1 MKWLQLLMIP
11 KMMTMM
17 MPIVK
22 MLKVV
27 EIGTSETLAMLDRL
41 VNLQYRSKEE
51 RSFRIAMK
59 DNLDKIR
66 VLNK

>member
-1 MKWLQLLMIP
+1 MIT

-27 EIGTSETLAMLDRL
+27 EIGTSETLTMLDRL

>member
-1 MKWLQLLMIP
+1 
-11 KMMTMM
+11 MMTMM

-27 EIGTSETLAMLDRL
+27 EIGTSETLTMLDRL

>member
-1 MKWLQLLMIP
+1 MIP

-27 EIGTSETLAMLDRL
+27 EIGTSETLTMLDKL
-41 VNLQYRSKEE
+41 VNLKYRSKEE
-51 RSFRIAMK
+51 RNFRIAMK

>member
-1 MKWLQLLMIP
+1 
-11 KMMTMM
+11 MMTMM

>member
-1 MKWLQLLMIP
+1 
-11 KMMTMM
+11 MMTMM

-27 EIGTSETLAMLDRL
+27 EIGTSETLTMLDKL
-41 VNLQYRSKEE
+41 VNLKYRSKEE
-51 RSFRIAMK
+51 RNFRIAMK

>member
-1 MKWLQLLMIP
+1 MIT

-27 EIGTSETLAMLDRL
+27 EIGTSETLTMLDKL
-41 VNLQYRSKEE
+41 VNLKYRSKEE
-51 RSFRIAMK
+51 RNFRIAMK

>member
-27 EIGTSETLAMLDRL
+27 EVGTSETLTMLDRL

>member
-1 MKWLQLLMIP
+1 MKCLQLLMIP

-27 EIGTSETLAMLDRL
+27 EIGTSETLTMLDRL

>member
-1 MKWLQLLMIP
+1 
-11 KMMTMM
+11 MM

-27 EIGTSETLAMLDRL
+27 EIGTSETLTMLDKL
-41 VNLQYRSKEE
+41 VNLKYRSKEE
-51 RSFRIAMK
+51 RNFRIAMK

>member
-1 MKWLQLLMIP
+1 MMIT

-27 EIGTSETLAMLDRL
+27 EIGTSETLTMLDKL
-41 VNLQYRSKEE
+41 VNLKYRSKEE
-51 RSFRIAMK
+51 RNFRIAMK

>member
-1 MKWLQLLMIP
+1 
-11 KMMTMM
+11 MTMM

-27 EIGTSETLAMLDRL
+27 EIGTSETLTMLDKL
-41 VNLQYRSKEE
+41 VNLKYRSKEE
-51 RSFRIAMK
+51 RNFRIAMK

>member
-1 MKWLQLLMIP
+1 MIP

-27 EIGTSETLAMLDRL
+27 EIGTSETLTMLDRL

-51 RSFRIAMK
+51 RNFRIAMK

>member
-1 MKWLQLLMIP
+1 MIP

-27 EIGTSETLAMLDRL
+27 EIGTSETLTMLDRL
-41 VNLQYRSKEE
+41 VNLKYRSKEE

>member
-1 MKWLQLLMIP
+1 MIT

-22 MLKVV
+22 MSKVV
-27 EIGTSETLAMLDRL
+27 EIGTSETLTMLDKL
-41 VNLQYRSKEE
+41 VNLKYRSKEE
-51 RSFRIAMK
+51 RNFRIAMK

>member
-1 MKWLQLLMIP
+1 
-11 KMMTMM
+11 MTMM

-27 EIGTSETLAMLDRL
+27 EIGTSETLTMLDRL

>member
-1 MKWLQLLMIP
+1 MIT

>member
-1 MKWLQLLMIP
+1 MIP

-27 EIGTSETLAMLDRL
+27 EIGTSETQTMLDRL

>member
-1 MKWLQLLMIP
+1 MMIT

-27 EIGTSETLAMLDRL
+27 EIGTSETLTMLDKL
-41 VNLQYRSKEE
+41 VNLKYRSKEE
-51 RSFRIAMK
+51 RDFRNAMK

>member
-1 MKWLQLLMIP
+1 MIP